1 MGSTAA
7 DQTRHG
13 LRLDQAD
20 SSWRATADFPWDS
33 PLTYGGWI
41 QCQTLG
47 ARIDKELQLIA
58 NQISPDDL
66 SWEEDGESVE
76 RPKKKRRIII
86 HTSPYKRCIQT
97 SIAIAAGLKYPQ
109 PEHVRPVVNPYQTAN
124 TATNKPQSVPATSNG
139 SGVHSMPANTSEG
152 NIAKDKIALKVD
164 PWLSEWLSTGYFEED
179 GPPPASEKIVE
190 RAKETL
196 TRPIEE
202 IRGADLSA
210 FLPVPETPDPDDA
223 DKENELK
230 QNLQEKGG
238 LRAMA
243 AAGHALPHRNRT
255 ISFNFEKG
263 SLRTQ
268 LGQKLRQR
276 ARTSVVYSPPVPQ
289 YALAPQDSIPAGYVA
304 HARDACVSPD
314 LNWDSIAM
322 GWGDAGTYPEE
333 WSAMHVR
340 FRVGLQK
347 MLVYYQDDYQAHGG
361 EEDENNIGE
370 DVILVLVTHQA
381 GANALIRL
389 VTGAP
394 ALHDVGVASLTLA
407 VRRPVLCRLP
417 SLAGTSHSPLG
428 YDRESRRNSRRGSL
442 DLGLADDFE
451 MRIIASTDHLRYG
464 SNPLGLNSPRF
475 RPSPAV
481 AARKGTGSDNLDG
494 FSIGDPLAWRS
505 NTSSNPSRTVSSRG
519 RTGDF
524 TKPAINTGLW
534 GSPSITPLSK
544 ETIEEDTPMSPKSRP
559 TTPGSENDG
568 ILPESKLS
576 SPGRSRA
583 NTVANAGLW
592 GVGNANLAVR
602 AGSGESTMWKGSSSG
617 GSGTV
622 SRARSPAKRRWA
634 SLSTDSM

>member
-1 MGSTAA
+1 MGKQPAA
-7 DQTRHG
+7 IIIV
-13 LRLDQAD
+13 RLDQAD
-20 SSWRATADFPWDS
+20 TSWRATADFPWDS

-66 SWEEDGESVE
+66 SWEEDGVSVE

-109 PEHVRPVVNPYQTAN
+109 PEHVRPVLNPHQTAN
-124 TATNKPQSVPATSNG
+124 TATNKPESVPATSNG
-139 SGVHSMPANTSEG
+139 NGVHSMPANTFQG
-152 NIAKDKIALKVD
+152 NIEKDKIALKVD

-179 GPPPASEKIVE
+179 GPPPPSEKIVE

-210 FLPVPETPDPDDA
+210 FLPIPETPDPDDA

-230 QNLQEKGG
+230 QTLQEKGG

-263 SLRTQ
+263 SLRSQ

-304 HARDACVSPD
+304 HARDACVSSD

-361 EEDENNIGE
+361 EEDQDNIGD

-394 ALHDVGVASLTLA
+394 ALHDFGGLSYIDYPHWQELAIHHSATIESQDEILVAGRSTSASPTTLKCALLPQQTTYATDPIHSASIRHVFDRVLLLQLAKVLAATTSMVSLLEIHWLGA
-407 VRRPVLCRLP
+407 RIPLP
-417 SLAGTSHSPLG
+417 IPHELYLH
-428 YDRESRRNSRRGSL
+428 
-442 DLGLADDFE
+442 ADE
-451 MRIIASTDHLRYG
+451 
-464 SNPLGLNSPRF
+464 
-475 RPSPAV
+475 
-481 AARKGTGSDNLDG
+481 
-494 FSIGDPLAWRS
+494 
-505 NTSSNPSRTVSSRG
+505 
-519 RTGDF
+519 
-524 TKPAINTGLW
+524 PAI
-534 GSPSITPLSK
+534 PRDQP
-544 ETIEEDTPMSPKSRP
+544 
-559 TTPGSENDG
+559 
-568 ILPESKLS
+568 
-576 SPGRSRA
+576 
-583 NTVANAGLW
+583 
-592 GVGNANLAVR
+592 
-602 AGSGESTMWKGSSSG
+602 
-617 GSGTV
+617 
-622 SRARSPAKRRWA
+622 
-634 SLSTDSM
+634 